1 MPAEQVERDVYGEL
15 LNAMNAPG
23 PIGYTAFRLKAIR
36 SPMRSMRVRMLVIDE
51 VPPMLTGTT
60 GSSGSSTMS
69 FGSGKRTEGA
79 TDLCRNGPARQ
90 ALLTDPQLAER
101 FETFHLMRWLNDKH
115 LALRAQERSSP

>member
-1 MPAEQVERDVYGEL
+1 MANFSTQ
-15 LNAMNAPG
+15 G

-51 VPPMLTGTT
+51 VPAMLTGTYRRQRIFHNVIRCQ
-60 GSSGSSTMS
+60 GNELKVPLICAG
-69 FGSGKRTEGA
+69 
-79 TDLCRNGPARQ
+79 TDLARQ

-101 FETFHLMRWLNDKH
+101 FETFHLKRWLNDKH